1 MNSDVIDEGGVVV
14 VDSVIVKLEVED
26 NKVVVEDESVEFDV
40 DVEEIEVNVVVV
52 DDVVWQYTSVVSTN
66 TIRIEFF
73 FIIFS
78 SC

>member
-1 MNSDVIDEGGVVV
+1 M
-14 VDSVIVKLEVED
+14 VDSVLVKLEVED
-26 NKVVVEDESVEFDV
+26 NEVVVEDESVEFDV
-40 DVEEIEVNVVVV
+40 DVEEIVVNVDVV

-66 TIRIEFF
+66 IIRIKFF

>member
-1 MNSDVIDEGGVVV
+1 M
-14 VDSVIVKLEVED
+14 VDSVLVKLEVED
-26 NKVVVEDESVEFDV
+26 NEVVVEDESVEFDV
-40 DVEEIEVNVVVV
+40 DVEEIVVNVVVV

-66 TIRIEFF
+66 IIRIKFF